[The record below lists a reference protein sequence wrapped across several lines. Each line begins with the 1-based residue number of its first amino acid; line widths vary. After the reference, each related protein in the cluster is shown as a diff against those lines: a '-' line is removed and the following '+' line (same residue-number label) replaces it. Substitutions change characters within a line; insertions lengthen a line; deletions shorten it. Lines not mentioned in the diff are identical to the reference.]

1 MDSTSGPVGA
11 VVGTAPVSGNSIC
24 ESMIAIVIGVAVLR
38 LEIVR
43 HGGGP
48 PWRISGVGGCAKSC
62 RGIIKQH
69 IPEVAGLVACL
80 ALAVALRVRGGS
92 AGTVD
97 EKTWADIMRQWPIL
111 ITADSLLALQAMLRL
126 VVLLSAV
133 LRGGASLPL
142 SQESAFFFCC
152 AAIGRVALAMRSNVY
167 MLDGPLGGLLPA
179 VAELASVPLLA
190 ALCKG
195 TNLKALTVS
204 LTTVGAMMLIA
215 YRNRLSLAGDAL
227 SDGLFIFAH
236 MCEALSAF
244 AYLCRTVLLGV
255 SHANVAVQFGHVMMP
270 LQQVL
275 AAYYFVQAFEFVPE
289 LVSSGHPFELLQ
301 IAGVAQLGAYAAAAV
316 LHWAEY
322 METPLATIDPLA
334 DDEALAVPCTS
345 DMSWSQGA
353 EDEVWADIATEGTAP
368 PAAAPVAAL

>member
-1 MDSTSGPVGA
+1 MDTVSGPVGA
-11 VVGTAPVSGNSIC
+11 VVGTASVSGNGNSMC
-24 ESMIAIVIGVAVLR
+24 ESIVAIVIAVAVLR

-43 HGGGP
+43 HAGGL
-48 PWRISGVGGCAKSC
+48 PWRISGFGGCAKSC
-62 RGIIKQH
+62 RGILKQH
-69 IPEVAGLVACL
+69 IPEVAGLAVCL
-80 ALAVALRVRGGS
+80 ALAVALRVTGGS

-142 SQESAFFFCC
+142 SQESAVFFCC
-152 AAIGRVALAMRSNVY
+152 AALGRVALATRENVY

-179 VAELASVPLLA
+179 IAELASVPLLA
-190 ALCKG
+190 MLCKG
-195 TNLKALTVS
+195 IHRKALAAA

-215 YRNRLSLAGDAL
+215 YRNRLSLAGNAL

-236 MCEALSAF
+236 MCEVLAAF

-289 LVSSGHPFELLQ
+289 LVSTGHPFELLQ

-316 LHWAEY
+316 LHLAEY
-322 METPLATIDPLA
+322 LETPMANIERLA
-334 DDEALAVPCTS
+334 DDEQLAAPCTS
-345 DMSWSQGA
+345 DMSWSQEA
-353 EDEVWADIATEGTAP
+353 DDEM
-368 PAAAPVAAL
+368 